1 MMHLLFYMIVSM
13 ISYTNPKLGSRL
25 LGSDDGCS
33 LVSRD
38 LDVVCSHG
46 RNTSLVSTLVDEVG
60 EHLSVSCDPYQ
71 RGIESLPR

>member
-1 MMHLLFYMIVSM
+1 M
-13 ISYTNPKLGSRL
+13 ISYTDLKLGSRL

-46 RNTSLVSTLVDEVG
+46 RNTSLVSTLVDEIG
-60 EHLSVSCDPYQ
+60 EHLFVSCGPTNVGSKAYLDGVQWPT
-71 RGIESLPR
+71 S